1 MSPNR
6 WGPPIWTFFHVLAE
20 KINEEKFHSIFPIL
34 FDFIRRICRI
44 LPCPECSEHATTF
57 LSKVNPAGVRNK
69 NDFRNIMWIFHNIVN
84 RRKQKPVFDG
94 AKLTER
100 YGGIGPIVAYNGFV
114 GAFQTKGNMK
124 LLADTFQRK
133 LVLADFRKW
142 FLTNIRFFLPRPT
155 IQQPVE
161 EPVSVETVE
170 VVDAV
175 EPDQGCLGC
184 GN

>member
-20 KINEEKFHSIFPIL
+20 KINEDQFHSVFPIL
-34 FDFIRRICRI
+34 FGFIRRICRI
-44 LPCPECSEHATTF
+44 LPCPECSEHATIF

-69 NDFRNIMWIFHNIVN
+69 NDFRNIMCIFHNIVN
-84 RRKQKPVFDG
+84 RRKQKPAFDN

-100 YGGIGPIVAYNGFV
+100 YGGIGPIIAYNGFV

-155 IQQPVE
+155 IQQQPIE
-161 EPVSVETVE
+161 EPVQIEVVDTVE
-170 VVDAV
+170 VA
-175 EPDQGCLGC
+175 
-184 GN
+184 

>member
-20 KINEEKFHSIFPIL
+20 KINEEQFLSVFPTL
-34 FDFIRRICRI
+34 FGFIRRICRV

-69 NDFRNIMWIFHNIVN
+69 DDFRNIMGIFHNIVN
-84 RRKQKPVFDG
+84 RRKQKPAFDI
-94 AKLTER
+94 AKLTEK
-100 YGGIGPIVAYNGFV
+100 YGGIGPIIAYNGFV

-124 LLADTFQRK
+124 LLADTFQRN

-142 FLTNIRFFLPRPT
+142 FLTNVVFFLPRPSQKT
-155 IQQPVE
+155 IQ
-161 EPVSVETVE
+161 EPVSVEPVENVE
-170 VVDAV
+170 VA
-175 EPDQGCLGC
+175 
-184 GN
+184 